1 MQHQQW
7 ESVVFKSATGRA
19 PVTTSPILMPR
30 NQMPAGPGPT
40 ATKSGLSAAALEN
53 DSETLKHQTVSTEL
67 KKAIMQARAAKQ
79 MTQKALAMLLNTDA
93 KTVQAY
99 EAGTAIPNNAL
110 IAKMERAL
118 GAKLPRAPK
127 R

>member
-1 MQHQQW
+1 
-7 ESVVFKSATGRA
+7 
-19 PVTTSPILMPR
+19 
-30 NQMPAGPGPT
+30 
-40 ATKSGLSAAALEN
+40 
-53 DSETLKHQTVSTEL
+53 
-67 KKAIMQARAAKQ
+67 MQARAAKQ
-79 MTQKALAMLLNTDA
+79 MNQKALAMLLNTDV